1 MKRSELREY
10 IKETIFNKLSEVTI
24 EVPKNDS
31 QAIKKATE
39 FAEDDDVVS
48 ISEEDVS
55 ENFEPHFMYKDGDKV
70 KANTEKDHL
79 ALKSK
84 GYDHGP
90 DEMSEDAS
98 KKKS

>member
-24 EVPKNDS
+24 EVPKDDS

-48 ISEEDVS
+48 ISEESAS

-79 ALKSK
+79 DLKSK

-90 DEMSEDAS
+90 DEISEDAS